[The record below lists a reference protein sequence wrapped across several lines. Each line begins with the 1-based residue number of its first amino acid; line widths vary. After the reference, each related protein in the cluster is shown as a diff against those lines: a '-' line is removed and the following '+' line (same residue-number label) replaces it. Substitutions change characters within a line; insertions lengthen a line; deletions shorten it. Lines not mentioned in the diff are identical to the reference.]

1 MGFHWEEI
9 PGMLPVLLHGLSIT
23 VWATLLI
30 MAIAMVL
37 ALPVVLARISRHWV
51 LRYAATFY
59 VQFLRGTPVLLQLFY
74 LYYVLPFASI
84 SLQPWTAGILGMS
97 LAYSAYLSEIYR
109 AGIEAIERG
118 QTEAAMSLGMP
129 WHKIMRVVVLPQ
141 AFRIIIPP
149 IGNILIG
156 LFKDT
161 SLLSILT
168 IRELMFE
175 GQILASTTFRHITIF
190 TVVAVLYLMVCWP
203 SAAIVDRLER
213 RLKGTPQRG
222 GPAPRQSFFHLISI
236 LSRRSGS

>member
-9 PGMLPVLLHGLSIT
+9 PGMLPVLLHGLAIT
-23 VWATLLI
+23 VFATFLI
-30 MAIAMVL
+30 MAIAMVVG
-37 ALPVVLARISRHWV
+37 LPVALARISRHWF
-51 LRYAATFY
+51 LRLPATIY

-74 LYYVLPFASI
+74 LYYVLPFAGI
-84 SLQPWTAGILGMS
+84 RLEPWTAGILGMS

-109 AGIEAIERG
+109 AGIEAIDKG
-118 QTEAAMSLGMP
+118 QTEAAMSVGMSRL
-129 WHKIMRVVVLPQ
+129 KIMRVVLLPQ

-168 IRELMFE
+168 IRELMFQ
-175 GQILASTTFRHITIF
+175 GQILAATTFRHITIF
-190 TVVAVLYLMVCWP
+190 TVIAVLYLVVCWP

-213 RLKGTPQRG
+213 RLKTLPQSEG
-222 GPAPRQSFFHLISI
+222 QAA
-236 LSRRSGS
+236 RRSFLRFLPFFARESGS

>member
-1 MGFHWEEI
+1 MGFRWEEI
-9 PGMLPVLLHGLSIT
+9 PGMLPVLLQGLGIT
-23 VWATLLI
+23 VMATILI
-30 MAIAMVL
+30 MAISMVV
-37 ALPVVLARISRHWV
+37 ALPVALARISRFAW
-51 LRYAATFY
+51 LRYPATIY

-74 LYYVLPFASI
+74 LYYVLPFAGI
-84 SLQPWTAGILGMS
+84 RLDPWVAGIVGMS
-97 LAYSAYLSEIYR
+97 VSYSAYLSEIYR

-118 QTEAAMSLGMP
+118 QTEAALSLGMARG
-129 WHKIMRVVVLPQ
+129 KIMRVVIIPQ
-141 AFRIIIPP
+141 AIRIIIPP

-190 TVVAVLYLMVCWP
+190 TVIALLYLAVCWP

-213 RLKGTPQRG
+213 RLKQMPQG
-222 GPAPRQSFFHLISI
+222 KPG
-236 LSRRSGS
+236 RRSLLGRFWPLARRTGA